1 VTVVPAGHVGVKDF
15 FGRVS
20 DTELSK
26 SPNAKI
32 IVLGDKS
39 GLPIILSEK

>member
-1 VTVVPAGHVGVKDF
+1 VRDQGLSEVAH
-15 FGRVS
+15 
-20 DTELSK
+20 ELSK
-26 SPNAKI
+26 SPNTKL

>member
-1 VTVVPAGHVGVKDF
+1 VEGD
-15 FGRVS
+15 RVAH
-20 DTELSK
+20 ELSK

-39 GLPIILSEK
+39 GLLIILSDSK

>member
-1 VTVVPAGHVGVKDF
+1 MRFMLDRERQEAGRKREGAH
-15 FGRVS
+15 
-20 DTELSK
+20 ELSK

-32 IVLGDKS
+32 VVVGDET